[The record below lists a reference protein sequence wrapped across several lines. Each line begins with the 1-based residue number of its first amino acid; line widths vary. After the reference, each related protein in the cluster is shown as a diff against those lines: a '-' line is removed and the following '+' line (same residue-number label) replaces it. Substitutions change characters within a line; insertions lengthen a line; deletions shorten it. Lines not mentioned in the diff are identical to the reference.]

1 MYLYYCWS
9 YIGRTKY
16 TSYSWFKIYC
26 SGYLIFD
33 KVGLRYFLWFLMLAE
48 FIFGI
53 NCLADLRVNSEWKS
67 FPDKELA
74 SSVYLDQ
81 ISSQSG
87 LIISISWDGSE
98 KFNITPE
105 QWCLFYQLYTDI
117 YLPVENIQG
126 NLYWFG
132 L

>member
-16 TSYSWFKIYC
+16 TSYSYC

-33 KVGLRYFLWFLMLAE
+33 KVGLKRSKLGNNQHKVGNSSMKIPTAWCPTGKYQRIRYFLWFLMLAE

-87 LIISISWDGSE
+87 LIISIS
-98 KFNITPE
+98 
-105 QWCLFYQLYTDI
+105 
-117 YLPVENIQG
+117 
-126 NLYWFG
+126 
-132 L
+132 